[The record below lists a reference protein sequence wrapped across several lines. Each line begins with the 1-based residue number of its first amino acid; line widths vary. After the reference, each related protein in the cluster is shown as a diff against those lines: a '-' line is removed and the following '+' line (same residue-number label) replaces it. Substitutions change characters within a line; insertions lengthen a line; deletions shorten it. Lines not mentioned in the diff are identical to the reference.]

1 MAATTLSG
9 LLQCNFLTMDSPM
22 QIHFE
27 QLCKTKLP
35 KKRKRDPGFVGDTI
49 PSAGNNTGRKYLLG
63 INWACSTNIY
73 WMLVGAWWAAVHGVA
88 RVGHD

>member
-35 KKRKRDPGFVGDTI
+35 KKRKRDPGSVSDTI
-49 PSAGNNTGRKYLLG
+49 PSAGNIADRKH
-63 INWACSTNIY
+63 IY
-73 WMLVGAWWAAVHGVA
+73 PFGN
-88 RVGHD
+88 